1 MFANKTH
8 EQAHQ
13 ALKEG
18 EIEKAIE
25 LYSKALLDYP
35 DNCNILSDRGVA
47 YLHLK
52 DREKCFLDLDK
63 AIELQADY
71 SFRYACRAFA
81 KNNFGDLDGAVK
93 DYEKAVELD
102 PEDAVAHNNLGLLL
116 EQQGYKI
123 AAEER
128 FQRADAL
135 SKMEDN
141 LLNVID
147 DLEQTDKPQ
156 IMESPTG
163 VPEPEEKVNGNASQ
177 EFKKVLTSKS
187 QFREFI
193 AFVKNGFK
201 LK

>member
-8 EQAHQ
+8 EQAHE
-13 ALKEG
+13 ALKVG
-18 EIEKAIE
+18 EIETAIK
-25 LYSKALLDYP
+25 LYSRALLDNP
-35 DNCNILSDRGVA
+35 DNCDILSDRGVA
-47 YLHLK
+47 FLHLNDK
-52 DREKCFLDLDK
+52 EKCFLDLDR

-81 KNNFGDLDGAVK
+81 KNNFGDINGAVE

-102 PEDAVAHNNLGLLL
+102 PEDAVAQNNLGLLL
-116 EQQGYKI
+116 EQQGYKT

-135 SKMEDN
+135 SKIEDG
-141 LLNVID
+141 LLNVMD
-147 DLEQTDKPQ
+147 DLEQNNDPQKPDISAEANKQ
-156 IMESPTG
+156 EAKQN
-163 VPEPEEKVNGNASQ
+163 EKASK

-187 QFREFI
+187 QFKEFI
-193 AFVKNGFK
+193 AFIKNGFK